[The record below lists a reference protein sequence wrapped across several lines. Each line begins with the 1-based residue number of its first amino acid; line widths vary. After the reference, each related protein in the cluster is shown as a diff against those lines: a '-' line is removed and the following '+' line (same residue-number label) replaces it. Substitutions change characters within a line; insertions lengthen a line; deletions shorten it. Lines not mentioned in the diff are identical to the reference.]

1 MIFEKE
7 NTIDDNSLALLRK
20 FLYLILSLF
29 LLIQL
34 IVSSFS
40 YESTLVSFTLYMT
53 SFYTINSV
61 LNRKILLNFF
71 FPVLIILS
79 LNFTLISGPL
89 IFKTILSQNIESNLD
104 APIKTFLIACVYQ
117 FILILS
123 LKFYSNSNKALILS
137 EKINLYL
144 IKKLKAFNI
153 PSIKYC
159 LFLLLIFTLNKSYL
173 NFIDQGP
180 ESFTQI
186 GDIRMKLLYGM
197 EDFFFLP
204 LICFSVHYFK
214 NQTISNFFYLIII
227 TFYVL
232 SGIVFGIATN
242 SRQEI
247 LSIFF
252 VIFSII
258 FVFRVFHLKK
268 LNSLIRFFFIAS
280 IIFIFFL
287 METLSGNI
295 LKNRGLRDT
304 TSAKDLFLLTLPNNQ
319 VNIEKDFLI
328 EVPSSEMYTNS
339 KILDRL
345 IFVRF
350 LDKSLFLS
358 KDFSKTQK
366 KQFVE
371 FTKNR
376 LIAVL
381 PIQVI
386 NLFNSDFDKQKF
398 LISNGSLIEG
408 LKYGNFQGG
417 LYNTGSYLVE
427 LIIVTNSYFIT
438 AIIIFI
444 LNILFFIFIQ
454 SFQNNSD
461 KFIQFSPILFVAI
474 FFLLFVPNSDSSSGF
489 LFNSIRRPL
498 QLAILYLIMNLFIK
512 NQSLGYS
519 DNKNY
524 N

>member
-7 NTIDDNSLALLRK
+7 NTINNISLSELRRS
-20 FLYLILSLF
+20 LYLILLLF
-29 LLIQL
+29 LFIQL

-40 YESTLVSFTLYMT
+40 YESTLVGFTLYIT

-71 FPVLIILS
+71 FPALIILS

-89 IFKTILSQNIESNLD
+89 IFKTILSQNIGSNLD
-104 APIKTFLIACVYQ
+104 TPIKTFLIACVYQ

-123 LKFYSNSNKALILS
+123 LKFYSNSNKALMLS
-137 EKINLYL
+137 EKINSSL

-159 LFLLLIFTLNKSYL
+159 LFLLLIFTINKSYL
-173 NFIDQGP
+173 NFVDQGSG
-180 ESFTQI
+180 SFTEF

-204 LICFSVHYFK
+204 FICLSYHYFK
-214 NQTISNFFYLIII
+214 NQNISSFFYFIIL
-227 TFYVL
+227 TFYIL
-232 SGIVFGIATN
+232 SGIIFGLGTN

-252 VIFSII
+252 VIFSVILL
-258 FVFRVFHLKK
+258 FRLFHLKK
-268 LNSLIRFFFIAS
+268 LNSLIRFFFVVS

-287 METLSGNI
+287 METLSSNI

-304 TSAKDLFLLTLPNNQ
+304 ISAKDLLLQSLPNNQ
-319 VNIEKDFLI
+319 INIEKDFLI
-328 EVPSSEMYTNS
+328 EVPSNEAYTNS

-366 KQFVE
+366 KEFIK
-371 FTKNR
+371 FTKNK

-386 NLFNSDFDKQKF
+386 SLFNKDFDKQKYI
-398 LISNGSLIEG
+398 ISNGSLIEG
-408 LKYGNFQGG
+408 LKYGNFRGG
-417 LYNTGSYLVE
+417 LFNTGSYLVE

-438 AIIIFI
+438 AIIILI

-461 KFIQFSPILFVAI
+461 KFIQFSPILFVTI
-474 FFLLFVPNSDSSSGF
+474 FFLLFVPNSDSSTGF

-498 QLAILYLIMNLFIK
+498 QLAILYLIINLFIK
-512 NQSLGYS
+512 NQSLDYS
-519 DNKNY
+519 DKKNY
-524 N
+524 D